1 MRRVVVLGTVIG
13 VAAVSMVTFGQAPTG
28 PTPRAIEATKIEE
41 VKNNLYII
49 TGSSAGG
56 DAFSG
61 GNTAVFITDAGVTL
75 VDTKLPGY
83 GPMLLERI
91 KTVTNKPVTRIINT
105 HSHSDHT
112 GGNAFFGP
120 TVESIVHENAKK
132 SLAADPSYAG
142 ERAKFLP
149 TRTYKDK
156 LTVGS
161 GKDQIDIY
169 HFGRGHTDG
178 DSFIVFPALRI
189 MHVGDMFAWKAIP
202 YIDASAGGSV
212 VEHPKSL
219 ARVVATVKNVD
230 TIINGHIPVSTWND
244 LKEYAEFTKD
254 FVAFAEAAM
263 KAGKSV
269 DQAAAEYKVA
279 PKYKDYVVTI
289 AEGFVTPKGNLQ
301 MAYDEMKKK

>member
-1 MRRVVVLGTVIG
+1 
-13 VAAVSMVTFGQAPTG
+13 
-28 PTPRAIEATKIEE
+28 
-41 VKNNLYII
+41 
-49 TGSSAGG
+49 
-56 DAFSG
+56 
-61 GNTAVFITDAGVTL
+61 VTL

-219 ARVVATVKNVD
+219 ARAVATVKNVD

>member
-13 VAAVSMVTFGQAPTG
+13 VAAVSMVTFGQAPTR
-28 PTPRAIEATKIEE
+28 PTPRAIEATKIEK

-219 ARVVATVKNVD
+219 ARAVATVKNVD